1 MTKPPSQEVYC
12 GMAYLSGAYFEV
24 MLIGTGAVL
33 EGKFTSVSG
42 LDMEVEYEIFNEG
55 GLNYPRFFFKQNK
68 PQVLVLEQGTVTSVD
83 SVSLLMNM
91 CNLGVSIP
99 LAGTV
104 ILKDSFGTPQRTW
117 SIVGAYLQKYV
128 GPSLDSN
135 QAALAVSRIELIYN
149 GCC

>member
-1 MTKPPSQEVYC
+1 
-12 GMAYLSGAYFEV
+12 MAYLSGAYFEV
-24 MLIGTGAVL
+24 LLIGTGAVL
-33 EGKFTSVSG
+33 SGKFTSVSG
-42 LDMEVEYEIFNEG
+42 LDMEVEYEVFNEG
-55 GLNYPRFFFKQNK
+55 GANYPRFFFKQNK

-83 SVSLLMNM
+83 SVSLLMNQ
-91 CNLGVSIP
+91 CILGMSVP

-117 SIVGAYLQKYV
+117 TIVGAYLQKYV

-135 QAALAVSRIELIYN
+135 QPALAVSRIELIYN

>member
-1 MTKPPSQEVYC
+1 
-12 GMAYLSGAYFEV
+12 MAYLSGAYFEV
-24 MLIGTGAVL
+24 LLIGTGAVL
-33 EGKFTSVSG
+33 EGKYSEIARG
-42 LDMEVEYEIFNEG
+42 LDMEIEYEVFNEG

-91 CNLGVSIP
+91 CNLGMSIP

-117 SIVGAYLQKYV
+117 SIVGAHLQKYV
-128 GPSLDSN
+128 GPSLNSN